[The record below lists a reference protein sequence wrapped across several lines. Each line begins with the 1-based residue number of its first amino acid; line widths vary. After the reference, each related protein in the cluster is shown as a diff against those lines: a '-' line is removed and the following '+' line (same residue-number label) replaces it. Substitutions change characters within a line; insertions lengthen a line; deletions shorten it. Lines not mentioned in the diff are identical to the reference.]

1 MLRGFVRIDRR
12 SLAARGVLKWQQQI
26 VAECGGEAALTPI
39 RRARIETAS
48 RTKLLLDHIDSHL
61 LEPRTLFAR
70 KGRLRK
76 DVRSLLDLRQRM
88 AADFERA
95 LAAIGTVSSKSTAPL
110 PSIDEL
116 VAQEADAVA
125 VPEGVRRGPSPR
137 GRR

>member
-26 VAECGGEAALTPI
+26 VAELGGEAALTPI
-39 RRARIETAS
+39 RRARIETAA

-61 LEPRTLFAR
+61 LEPRTLFAK

-76 DVRSLLDLRQRM
+76 DLRPLLDLRQRM

-95 LAAIGTVSSKSTAPL
+95 LAAIGTASAKSNAAL
-110 PSIDEL
+110 PSIADL
-116 VAQEADAVA
+116 VAQES
-125 VPEGVRRGPSPR
+125 ERKG
-137 GRR
+137 